1 MRGMP
6 YKKSP
11 SAVAREV
18 SSSVVREAL
27 EIQAARRP
35 PKSPPR
41 KMPVTP
47 TLPRVRKGKP
57 RNQRKA

>member
-11 SAVAREV
+11 TPNPPQV

-27 EIQAARRP
+27 ELQAARRP

-41 KMPVTP
+41 QMPVTP
-47 TLPRVRKGKP
+47 TLPRIRKGKP
-57 RNQRKA
+57 RNQRKP

>member
-1 MRGMP
+1 MRAMP

-11 SAVAREV
+11 SPDTRQV

-27 EIQAARRP
+27 ELQAARRP

-41 KMPVTP
+41 PMPVTP

-57 RNQRKA
+57 RNQRKP